1 MGRDPLVSWNT
12 KRVANL
18 SRINSK
24 RKRSHPEHVVTPKN
38 LLGTIEWPVLLV
50 VTGAIAM
57 EQALW
62 AFVIIGQETPSFL
75 EMLGKF
81 LRYKNPIISILL
93 LYQNIFSTAGAL
105 VVVIV

>member
-12 KRVANL
+12 YRLANL
-18 SRINSK
+18 SHKNSK

-38 LLGTIEWPVLLV
+38 LVGTVEWPVLLV

-81 LRYKNPIISILL
+81 LIYLYILIRIPKS
-93 LYQNIFSTAGAL
+93 QSCSFIKIFLAPQVL
-105 VVVIV
+105 

>member
-1 MGRDPLVSWNT
+1 M
-12 KRVANL
+12 ANR
-18 SRINSK
+18 SHINSQ
-24 RKRSHPEHVVTPKN
+24 RNRSHPEHVVTPKN
-38 LLGTIEWPVLLV
+38 LAGSIEWPVLLV

-81 LRYKNPIISILL
+81 LRYENPQISILRI
-93 LYQNIFSTAGAL
+93 YQNIFSTAGAL
-105 VVVIV
+105 VVTTV

>member
-1 MGRDPLVSWNT
+1 M
-12 KRVANL
+12 
-18 SRINSK
+18 
-24 RKRSHPEHVVTPKN
+24 VTPKN
-38 LLGTIEWPVLLV
+38 LVGTVEWPVLLV

-81 LRYKNPIISILL
+81 LRYENPQISILRI
-93 LYQNIFSTAGAL
+93 YQNIFRTAGAL
-105 VVVIV
+105 VVITVRGVFNGYYPSTHPLQHFTQRPSSPF

>member
-1 MGRDPLVSWNT
+1 M
-12 KRVANL
+12 
-18 SRINSK
+18 
-24 RKRSHPEHVVTPKN
+24 VTPKN

-75 EMLGKF
+75 EMIGKF
-81 LRYKNPIISILL
+81 LRYENPQISILRI
-93 LYQNIFSTAGAL
+93 YQNIFRTAGAL
-105 VVVIV
+105 VVITGLQCGGCSMDTIHPVHPLQHFTQRPSSPF

>member
-1 MGRDPLVSWNT
+1 M
-12 KRVANL
+12 
-18 SRINSK
+18 
-24 RKRSHPEHVVTPKN
+24 VTPKN
-38 LLGTIEWPVLLV
+38 LLGTVEWPVLLV

-81 LRYKNPIISILL
+81 LRYMNPIISILL
-93 LYQNIFSTAGAL
+93 LYQNIFSTARAL
-105 VVVIV
+105 VFIIV

>member
-1 MGRDPLVSWNT
+1 MCQGFHLNTTLKTFGQMGRDPLVSWNT
-12 KRVANL
+12 YRLANL
-18 SRINSK
+18 SHINSK

-38 LLGTIEWPVLLV
+38 LLGTVEWPVLLV

-81 LRYKNPIISILL
+81 LR
-93 LYQNIFSTAGAL
+93 
-105 VVVIV
+105 